1 MLTMLERRFDK
12 TSSEPVPQADAAP
25 QLGGGVLFRPVIET
39 CTQLFPVVGSGK
51 TDVIEFGSAKE
62 QLQSVKNEEVNPEA
76 RTP

>member
-1 MLTMLERRFDK
+1 
-12 TSSEPVPQADAAP
+12 VP
-25 QLGGGVLFRPVIET
+25 FRPVSGT

-51 TDVIEFGSAKE
+51 TDVFEFGSAKE